1 MLNFFNR
8 FKRFKRPEAEY
19 VLLARYRTGDWFKQF
34 TVTAYDSYEA
44 ARKFDNGDNGLW
56 TRVSGAILKN
66 PLLDC

>member
-19 VLLARYRTGDWFKQF
+19 VLLARYRTGYLFKQF